1 MTNPTIHTRQNP
13 QPDRPHARSDFLL
26 TLIVTLLAP
35 IFLGV
40 TGGDIGLAR
49 MAALETVNDYRARN
63 NADLIAVA
71 QIVGFGLAAL
81 GSLSLSMADDISLS
95 MTLRLRGNAVSCNR
109 AAEQNRRARLAHQD
123 EPQPRPPAEPQSIED
138 EPAPQPD
145 AFLNPDAA
153 QLLATESRARLEQT
167 AGHNPVPTPTQT
179 ATRTPAEKRHQE
191 MWAIAMA
198 KESSE
203 ITGSLPSLPPAERD
217 AAEMRAGLLSS
228 TAHDLIY
235 GAPVPP
241 LKSGILA
248 RVTRPDAGGN
258 QPPR

>member
-1 MTNPTIHTRQNP
+1 MTNPTTHTHEKIH
-13 QPDRPHARSDFLL
+13 PHDPRARSDLLL
-26 TLIVTLLAP
+26 TLIVTLIAP

-40 TGGDIGLAR
+40 TGGDVHLAR
-49 MAALETVNDYRARN
+49 LAALETVNDYRARN

-71 QIVGFGLAAL
+71 HIVSFGLSAL
-81 GSLSLSMADDISLS
+81 GSLSLSMAEDISLS
-95 MTLRLRGNAVSCNR
+95 MILRFRGSAIACNR
-109 AAEQNRRARLAHQD
+109 AAEQNRRARRAHQD
-123 EPQPRPPAEPQSIED
+123 EPQPRPPAEPETIED
-138 EPAPQPD
+138 EPAPRSS
-145 AFLNPDAA
+145 AFLNPEAA
-153 QLLATESRARLEQT
+153 QLLAAESRARLEP
-167 AGHNPVPTPTQT
+167 ADSHNPIPSPTPA

-203 ITGSLPSLPPAERD
+203 ITGSLPGLPPAERA

-241 LKSGILA
+241 IKPGVFA
-248 RVTRPDAGGN
+248 RVAQPDTGGK
-258 QPPR
+258 